1 MTTTRKASKYTV
13 NLLDFTPLNEQA
25 KEFVNRNRSGE
36 EHATACR
43 HSWSLGFIETGEGLF
58 ILDNDGVGI
67 DHPITADKPY
77 SLEIYGERTY
87 INENGK
93 EVTEFDMMPS
103 CRLQLSDKA
112 IRDHATGERQPLDEF
127 IRTFGDRLER
137 NYYNW
142 EQHLNGEQ
150 A

>member
-1 MTTTRKASKYTV
+1 MTTAREASKHEV
-13 NLLDFTPLNEQA
+13 HLLDFTPLTRRA
-25 KEFVNRNRSGE
+25 KEFINQNRSE
-36 EHATACR
+36 DKQATACTVR
-43 HSWSLGFIETGEGLF
+43 WTLGYIKTNEGLF

-67 DHPITADKPY
+67 DHPISADTPY

-87 INENGK
+87 TNENGK
-93 EVTEFDMMPS
+93 EVTEYDMMPS
-103 CRLQLSDKA
+103 CRLQLSDKT
-112 IRDHATGERQPLDEF
+112 IRQYDTSKRLYLDEF

-142 EQHLNGEQ
+142 EQRLNGEQ

>member
-1 MTTTRKASKYTV
+1 MTTTRKASKYEV
-13 NLLDFTPLNEQA
+13 QLLDFTPLTERA
-25 KEFVNRNRSGE
+25 KEFINQNRSE
-36 EHATACR
+36 DKQVTACTVR
-43 HSWSLGFIETGEGLF
+43 WTLGYIETNEGLF
-58 ILDNDGVGI
+58 ILDNDGVGNN
-67 DHPITADKPY
+67 HPITADKPY
-77 SLEIYGERTY
+77 GLEIYGERTY
-87 INENGK
+87 TNENGK
-93 EVTEFDMMPS
+93 EVTEYDMMPS